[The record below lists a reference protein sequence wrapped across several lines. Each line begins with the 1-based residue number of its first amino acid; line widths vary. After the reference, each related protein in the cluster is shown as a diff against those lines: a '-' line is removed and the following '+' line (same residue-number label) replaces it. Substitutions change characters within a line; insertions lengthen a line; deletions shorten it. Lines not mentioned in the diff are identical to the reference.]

1 MTVPRVLGI
10 LQKEQKV
17 TQDFFQTACEHGIKI
32 FLIKNNIT
40 NLQKKDDFTYK
51 QNHLKLEEKERES
64 TFFSPKRMATYGYH
78 NMVQPSIL
86 PVTVALLPLWNP

>member
-1 MTVPRVLGI
+1 M
-10 LQKEQKV
+10 

-32 FLIKNNIT
+32 FLSKIIS
-40 NLQKKDDFTYK
+40 LISKKKKKKMIVHDK
-51 QNHLKLEEKERES
+51 KNHLKLEEKEREYL
-64 TFFSPKRMATYGYH
+64 FSARRTATYGYH